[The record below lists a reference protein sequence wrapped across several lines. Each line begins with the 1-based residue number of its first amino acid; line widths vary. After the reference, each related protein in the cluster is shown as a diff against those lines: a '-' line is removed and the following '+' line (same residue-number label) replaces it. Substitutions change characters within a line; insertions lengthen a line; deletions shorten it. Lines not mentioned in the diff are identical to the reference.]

1 MNNFEIRTNK
11 KKSAI
16 INVAKELFK
25 DKGFVS
31 VSIKEIASKANVSQV
46 SIYNYYG
53 SKDALVGECVSSLMN
68 DIIDQAREILHSKI
82 DFKEK
87 LVKALSL
94 CSDDLSNSFNEYFS
108 REALKDSAFL
118 KLLTESLTKEKLKL
132 YKEYIDVGKKEGV
145 IDETLSTET
154 ILKFLEMILIN
165 HSNVDNSKVSYCYLQ
180 EIQKIFF
187 HGILVK

>member
-11 KKSAI
+11 KKLAI
-16 INVAKELFK
+16 IDAAKKLFK
-25 DKGFVS
+25 DKGFIS
-31 VSIKEIASKANVSQV
+31 VSIKEIASNANVSQV
-46 SIYNYYG
+46 SIYNYFG

-68 DIIDQAREILHSKI
+68 EILDQAREILHSKM

-94 CSDDLSNSFNEYFS
+94 CSDDSNNSFNEYFS
-108 REALKDSAFL
+108 REALKDSALL

-132 YKEYIDVGKKEGV
+132 YKEYIDIGKKEGI
-145 IDETLSTET
+145 IDKSLSTET
-154 ILKFLEMILIN
+154 ILKLLEIILVN
-165 HSNVDNSKVSYCYLQ
+165 HTDFDNSNVSHCYLQ
-180 EIQKIFF
+180 ELQKILF

>member
-16 INVAKELFK
+16 IDAAKELFR
-25 DKGFVS
+25 DKGFIN

-46 SIYNYYG
+46 SIYNYFG

-68 DIIDQAREILHSKI
+68 DIIEQARDILYSKM

-87 LVKALSL
+87 LVRALSL
-94 CSDDLSNSFNEYFS
+94 CSDNLSSSFNEYFS
-108 REALKDSAFL
+108 REALKDSSLL

-132 YKEYIDVGKKEGV
+132 YKEYIDAGKEEGV
-145 IDETLSTET
+145 IDKTLSTET
-154 ILKFLEMILIN
+154 ILKLLEIILIN
-165 HSNVDNSKVSYCYLQ
+165 YNDFNVSYCYLE

-187 HGILVK
+187 YGILIR